1 MIVTAMMTTARAMT
15 PIGMKTGDDEEYNN
29 GDNDDYEMEGEGWN
43 NPYFLP
49 KYCRQLINILY
60 LMSASYI

>member
-1 MIVTAMMTTARAMT
+1 MT

-49 KYCRQLINILY
+49 KYFRQLINIFIFFILK
-60 LMSASYI
+60 LFIFSRS